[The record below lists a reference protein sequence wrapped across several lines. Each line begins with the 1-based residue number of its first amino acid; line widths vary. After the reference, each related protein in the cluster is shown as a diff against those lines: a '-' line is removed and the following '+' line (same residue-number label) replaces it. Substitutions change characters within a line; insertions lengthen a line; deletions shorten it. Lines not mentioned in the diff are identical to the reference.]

1 MQIQIIKIQ
10 ITYIAEIKK
19 TKKTPKRIH
28 VRKTQFSHI
37 LGYYEKTH

>member
-28 VRKTQFSHI
+28 VRKNTVFPYFRI
-37 LGYYEKTH
+37 L